1 MARPTQRGYSKWTH
15 HNLEALKKKCR
26 YQISNVAQPKLVAML
41 KGVAQKIANEVD
53 NITSV
58 PNYTGN
64 LRDSHG
70 VGVYVNGSL
79 SSFIPTQTATEA
91 QRSGFHGRNEY
102 GIWGTEYVTQALQDA
117 STDFADGIWIVLFA
131 AVPYAFYVNEHNAN
145 AGFFDE
151 IADTIVDEVRNGL
164 TQLKVK
170 NIPNITT
177 YGQTKGL

>member
-1 MARPTQRGYSKWTH
+1 MAKPTQRGYKKWMP
-15 HNLEALKKKCR
+15 HNLEVIKKKCR

-41 KGVAQKIANEVD
+41 RGVAQKISNEVD
-53 NITSV
+53 SITSV

-70 VGVYVNGSL
+70 VGVYTNGTL
-79 SSFIPTQTATEA
+79 TAFIPTQTAQKP

-102 GIWGTEYVTQALQDA
+102 NIWGTEYLERSLSDA
-117 STDFADGIWIVLFA
+117 TTDFADGIWIVLFA
-131 AVPYAFYVNEHNAN
+131 AVPYAFYINENHES

-151 IADTIVDEVRNGL
+151 IADTIVEDVRNGL
-164 TQLKVK
+164 KQLKVK

-177 YGQTKGL
+177 YGQL

>member
-1 MARPTQRGYSKWTH
+1 MP
-15 HNLEALKKKCR
+15 HNLEVLKKKCR

-41 KGVAQKIANEVD
+41 KEVAQKIANEVD
-53 NITSV
+53 SITSI
-58 PNYTGN
+58 PHYTGN

-79 SSFIPTQTATEA
+79 SSFIPTQSASRA
-91 QRSGFHGRNEY
+91 QSYGGHGRNEY
-102 GIWGTEYVTQALQDA
+102 GIWGTEYVTQALRDA
-117 STDFADGIWIVLFA
+117 SGDFADGIWIVLFA
-131 AVPYAFYVNEHNAN
+131 AVPYAFQINENHAQS
-145 AGFFDE
+145 GFFDE
-151 IADTIVDEVRNGL
+151 IADTIVSEVRNGL

>member
-1 MARPTQRGYSKWTH
+1 MAKPTQIGYKKWMP
-15 HNLEALKKKCR
+15 HNLEVIKKKCS

-41 KGVAQKIANEVD
+41 RGVAQKIANEVD

-70 VGVYVNGSL
+70 VGVYVNGTML
-79 SSFIPTQTATEA
+79 AYIPTPTATKA

-102 GIWGTEYVTQALQDA
+102 NIWGTEYVSQALQDA
-117 STDFADGIWIVLFA
+117 TTDFADGIWIVLFA
-131 AVPYAFYVNEHNAN
+131 AVPYAFYINENHEK

-151 IADTIVDEVRNGL
+151 IADTIVEDVRNGL

-170 NIPNITT
+170 NIPNIIT
-177 YGQTKGL
+177 YKQI